1 MVRFLG
7 ILILLLLSGFYH
19 PVHVSVSTIDM
30 DVKTGVIAI
39 SIKLFSDDF
48 ETIVN
53 HSYNTR
59 LAISE
64 QVDPGKDIKYINQY
78 ISSAFSLA
86 INGEDIAELNYLKNQ
101 MNEESIWLF
110 YEYECENK
118 IRSVR
123 IVNSLMNDL
132 YSDQTNLVIVTYQD
146 QQNGYRL
153 NNKNTEISF
162 KI

>member
-7 ILILLLLSGFYH
+7 LLFLLLISGFYH

-30 DVKTGVIAI
+30 DIQTGEIAI

-53 HSYNTR
+53 HHYSTQ
-59 LAISE
+59 LAISK
-64 QVDPGKDIKYINQY
+64 QVDPGENIKYINQY
-78 ISSAFSLA
+78 IASAFTLA
-86 INGEDIAELNYLKNQ
+86 INGEEIDELIFSKHQ
-101 MNEESIWLF
+101 MNEEAIWLF
-110 YEYECENK
+110 YEYACEKK
-118 IRSVR
+118 IRSVG

-132 YSDQTNLVIVTYQD
+132 YPDQTNLVIVSYQD